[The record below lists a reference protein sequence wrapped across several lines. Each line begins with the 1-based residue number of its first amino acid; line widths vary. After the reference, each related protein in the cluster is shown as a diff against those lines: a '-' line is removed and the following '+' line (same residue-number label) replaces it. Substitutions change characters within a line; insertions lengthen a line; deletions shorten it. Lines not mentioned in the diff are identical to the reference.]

1 MTSESEVTTERTD
14 EELDR
19 RKRLNN
25 QTMHL
30 NTYSATHT
38 KPTRQMKN
46 HQKTDWHK
54 ICPMHN
60 KDPSLRK
67 GPCLGSCIGN
77 QR

>member
-1 MTSESEVTTERTD
+1 MASESGVTTERTD
-14 EELDR
+14 EEFDR

-46 HQKTDWHK
+46 HQKTD
-54 ICPMHN
+54 
-60 KDPSLRK
+60 
-67 GPCLGSCIGN
+67 
-77 QR
+77 